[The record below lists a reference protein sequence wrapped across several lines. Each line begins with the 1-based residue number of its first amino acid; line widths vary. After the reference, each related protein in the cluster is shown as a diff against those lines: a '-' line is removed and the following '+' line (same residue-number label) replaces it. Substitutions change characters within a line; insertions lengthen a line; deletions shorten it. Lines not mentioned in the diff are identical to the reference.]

1 MDMMS
6 FVKTKH
12 YELQVLVPF
21 VGIWKPCAAPC
32 PTTFKYITLLL
43 QLPMQNKKEAGWLMG
58 RLVYTVG

>member
-1 MDMMS
+1 MDMMN

-32 PTTFKYITLLL
+32 PAMHIQMHNPAATAAHAEQK
-43 QLPMQNKKEAGWLMG
+43 
-58 RLVYTVG
+58 